1 MSYRLNKTNGDLL
14 TDLVDGQIDTATTDL
29 TLVGRNYSGFGE
41 FLNENYIKLL
51 ENFSNTSAPNN
62 PLTGQ
67 LWFDTSEKRLKLY
80 DGTAFKSAGGPIV
93 SAQRPT
99 NPVAGD
105 LWIDDTNNQLYFWDG
120 NDFTL
125 AGPEY
130 TSSQGKT
137 GFEVETIID
146 SVSAE
151 KKILKLYIA
160 GTLVGVFADANF
172 KVNFN
177 RAVAGY
183 PQDPTDTASPKRQTF
198 EKGFNPVLK
207 DEFLFRGTADAS
219 KALVDTDGITELSAT
234 NFMRTDQN
242 TATSGSVRIKNSSGL
257 SLGVG
262 DTEYAVLKIDPSS
275 LQTIIETQQTTR
287 DLNVRVRVGNSFVSA
302 IYIDSSEENIG
313 IFNDSPT
320 ETLDVDGNGKFSG
333 NLTVEG
339 NVTINGT
346 QTTLNTQTL
355 EVEDKN
361 IELARSN
368 DAPVGN
374 DITVDGGGVTL
385 LSTNYNKEWK
395 WVNATDSWTSNQNIN
410 MVTDNIA
417 TPAIKVDGVDILNAT
432 TLGTSVTSANG
443 LTSIGTLT
451 SLDVD
456 NINLDGTTI
465 TTTTAGLNIT
475 SADVITINTKRVTGI
490 DTPVTDADAA
500 NKVYVDSELQNE
512 NVAFNLDIT
521 GLTSPAPAGTND
533 GPTTDVLNILET
545 MYPATTKNGAI
556 ATVHCTSYTDITVTI
571 AQADLTS
578 ILDKSYLSVMTEDSS
593 ADSVVQDVTFSG
605 DLSANTTL
613 TPNRY
618 TMKFSSNGTT
628 WSHTSTVGYP

>member
-177 RAVAGY
+177 RSVAGY

-198 EKGFNPVLK
+198 EKGFNPVSK

-219 KALVDTDGITELSAT
+219 KALVDTDGTTELSAT

-262 DTEYAVLKIDPSS
+262 DTEYAVLKIDP
-275 LQTIIETQQTTR
+275 R
-287 DLNVRVRVGNSFVSA
+287 
-302 IYIDSSEENIG
+302 
-313 IFNDSPT
+313 
-320 ETLDVDGNGKFSG
+320 
-333 NLTVEG
+333 
-339 NVTINGT
+339 
-346 QTTLNTQTL
+346 
-355 EVEDKN
+355 
-361 IELARSN
+361 
-368 DAPVGN
+368 
-374 DITVDGGGVTL
+374 
-385 LSTNYNKEWK
+385 
-395 WVNATDSWTSNQNIN
+395 
-410 MVTDNIA
+410 
-417 TPAIKVDGVDILNAT
+417 
-432 TLGTSVTSANG
+432 
-443 LTSIGTLT
+443 
-451 SLDVD
+451 
-456 NINLDGTTI
+456 
-465 TTTTAGLNIT
+465 
-475 SADVITINTKRVTGI
+475 
-490 DTPVTDADAA
+490 
-500 NKVYVDSELQNE
+500 
-512 NVAFNLDIT
+512 
-521 GLTSPAPAGTND
+521 
-533 GPTTDVLNILET
+533 
-545 MYPATTKNGAI
+545 
-556 ATVHCTSYTDITVTI
+556 
-571 AQADLTS
+571 
-578 ILDKSYLSVMTEDSS
+578 
-593 ADSVVQDVTFSG
+593 
-605 DLSANTTL
+605 
-613 TPNRY
+613 
-618 TMKFSSNGTT
+618 
-628 WSHTSTVGYP
+628 